1 MSFRYPEFNN
11 TMKHETIKL
20 HTNSSSIII
29 EYIRLRHTAFAK
41 ALIHKFIP
49 YTLRKAI
56 VRYAHELIVQ
66 NVSIA
71 HIGGSETR

>member
-1 MSFRYPEFNN
+1 MSFRYPEFNS
-11 TMKHETIKL
+11 TMKHETNKL

-41 ALIHKFIP
+41 ALIHKFIR

-56 VRYAHELIVQ
+56 VR
-66 NVSIA
+66 
-71 HIGGSETR
+71 